1 MMNCDKYKNAVEE
14 YLDGT
19 ISDERLAEFENHT
32 QTCESCRDEFNRCVL
47 MQDVIKDALSSRT
60 PAERAGTSVV
70 ARLSAEPPR
79 AVNPVGSGAVLSL
92 GRQAA
97 VAAGIVLGI
106 GLFLGFVLGRAG
118 TGTPTAPAPKKQV
131 SAPVLTKQVPISVD
145 DLEGTVLVKH
155 EGRDVWQALGV
166 DSNIH
171 LGDTFHA
178 AAKSVCVLR
187 LDENST
193 LALNQNSM
201 LVLEEYNGKTEFHLE
216 QGELAADLESP
227 HGPFFINTPHGRVE
241 ALGTEFTVAVTDE

>member
-1 MMNCDKYKNAVEE
+1 MSCEKYKSVIEE

-19 ISDERLAEFENHT
+19 ISAEKLAELENHT

-79 AVNPVGSGAVLSL
+79 AVNPVGSGAVVSW

-97 VAAGIVLGI
+97 VAAGIVMAI

-118 TGTPTAPAPKKQV
+118 TGTPAAPAPKKQA
-131 SAPVLTKQVPISVD
+131 SAPTLKEQVSISVD

-155 EGRDVWQALGV
+155 EGRDVWQALGA
-166 DSNIH
+166 DSKIH

-178 AAKSVCVLR
+178 AAKSSCVLR
-187 LDENST
+187 LGPKST
-193 LALNQNSM
+193 LELNQNSM
-201 LVLEEYNGKTEFHLE
+201 LVLEGYNGETEFHLE
-216 QGELAADLESP
+216 QGELAADLASP
-227 HGPFFINTPHGRVE
+227 HGPFFISTPHGRVE
-241 ALGTEFTVAVTDE
+241 ALGTEFTVSVTDE

>member
-1 MMNCDKYKNAVEE
+1 MMNCEKYKSVIEE

-19 ISDERLAEFENHT
+19 ISGERLAEFENHT

-60 PAERAGTSVV
+60 PAKRAGTSVV

-79 AVNPVGSGAVLSL
+79 AINLVGNGAVVSW

-118 TGTPTAPAPKKQV
+118 TGTPTAPALK
-131 SAPVLTKQVPISVD
+131 KQVPISVD
-145 DLEGTVLVKH
+145 DIEGTVLVKH
-155 EGRDVWQALGV
+155 EGRDVWQALGAG
-166 DSNIH
+166 SKIH

-178 AAKSVCVLR
+178 AAKSTCVLR
-187 LDENST
+187 LAKNST
-193 LALNQNSM
+193 LELNQNSM
-201 LVLEEYNGKTEFHLE
+201 LV
-216 QGELAADLESP
+216 
-227 HGPFFINTPHGRVE
+227 
-241 ALGTEFTVAVTDE
+241 

>member
-1 MMNCDKYKNAVEE
+1 MNCEKYKSIVEE

-19 ISDERLAEFENHT
+19 IRAEKLAELENHT
-32 QTCESCRDEFNRCVL
+32 RMCESCRDQFKSSVL

-60 PAERAGTSVV
+60 PAEKAGTSVV

-79 AVNPVGSGAVLSL
+79 AVNPVGDGAVFSF

-97 VAAGIVLGI
+97 VAASIVMAI

-118 TGTPTAPAPKKQV
+118 TGTPADPALMKQV
-131 SAPVLTKQVPISVD
+131 SISVD

-155 EGRDVWQALGV
+155 ESRDVWQALEAG
-166 DSNIH
+166 SKIH

-178 AAKSVCVLR
+178 ATKSSCVLR
-187 LDENST
+187 LGPKST
-193 LALNQNSM
+193 LELNQNSM
-201 LVLEEYNGKTEFHLE
+201 LVLEVCNGETEFLLE
-216 QGELAADLESP
+216 HGELAADLASP
-227 HGPFFINTPHGRVE
+227 HDRFFISTPHGRVE